1 MLARKVMYASS
12 ENAARIE
19 FQNLKTVM
27 GEDGQ
32 RAVSCMA
39 KDLESLLTHYSFDKR
54 LWRTLKT
61 TNPIER
67 VNKELKRRTKTMET
81 VGEKTLMIITAFTAL
96 RLEYNWNRHAVN
108 SPHLN
113 NLSYIKRIEDFKKG
127 ADSTNAVES
136 TFDVLMH

>member
-1 MLARKVMYASS
+1 MYANSA
-12 ENAARIE
+12 NDAQQA
-19 FQNLKTVM
+19 FTALKQQM
-27 GEDGQ
+27 KSDAQ
-32 RAVSCMA
+32 RAVHCLE
-39 KDLESLLTHYSFDKR
+39 KDLESLLRHYQFEKS
-54 LWRTLKT
+54 LWRSLRT